1 MTALIEF
8 AGITG
13 VLVASILISYLI
25 ERLWFEAFFRA
36 LAPVRRG
43 AVSPAP
49 KDSTRSQGEEVIHRG

>member
-1 MTALIEF
+1 MTSLIEF

-13 VLVASILISYLI
+13 ALVVSVLISFLI

-43 AVSPAP
+43 AVS
-49 KDSTRSQGEEVIHRG
+49 EEPTNSSRPEEMK